1 MIEHNRTHIVV
12 YDVIRKFASEEKP
25 IDQNDIIKK
34 LQEDP
39 DNACERKTVARALE
53 RLRELYGVD
62 EDGNWINEDIKLHYI
77 VVKRTSSP
85 IYKKY
90 WLEICKDEGFTD
102 EELMFLMLAV
112 QFSRH
117 VDKSFAEDIV
127 KKLTNLSNNQY
138 SGVFEFH
145 TRLNEKHVP
154 VSKDFFMTLG
164 DINDAIRHHNMISFY
179 INDYGTDKKMHH
191 VGNRPIEVKPYRIV
205 VSEGYLYLL
214 CSERNSVAIR
224 NIRIDK
230 VSNIKVLDETFIYS
244 KAQEKAVF
252 HPNEYIIEHRYMN
265 SGEPVNV
272 TLDIERSILGEV
284 IDSFGDKITIENA
297 PGNTNRLIV
306 RLKSSERDIVDW
318 AMRYGGYAVITEPE
332 YLRSEIVDRAH
343 LLSNTYISER
353 SEIEYLEQIENARRH
368 RSLVLINFDLSRYE
382 SYKNLEGI
390 WRVYLNHNGIDD
402 FTFLTSYTSL
412 KDLSIARNKISD
424 PGVLSHISSLRVL
437 GLSMTGITNLDFLN
451 GMNITRLTLKE
462 LTLENVE
469 ALYSLPNLKMLTVNK
484 PVARLLNRQRLK
496 SVFGDDLKYVIEDN
510 VSLVRLPFTDLPHA
524 ENRYSERVSEEMQGY
539 STCQIT
545 DVAMKAALCSKIYGG
560 YSLSARNDKE
570 FALIGEASVGEER
583 IDLFM
588 DTSRYAREEYTWYVN
603 YEGNAIEP
611 DLSNILT
618 ISIFKLDHGLKLVA
632 FASRGNR
639 ERGMS
644 FAEWRNKICCS
655 EDNHIKYLLDN
666 NIGWAEVSGLLER
679 NFRRLSTIN
688 NVINPALLINYRV
701 FEEIEIDNDGYHYSR
716 ISDQGKKEKMI
727 AYGRIYR
734 G

>member
-1 MIEHNRTHIVV
+1 MIEHNRTHTVV

-34 LQEDP
+34 LQEEP

-77 VVKRTSSP
+77 VVKRTTSP

-179 INDYGTDKKMHH
+179 INDYGTDKKLHH
-191 VGNRPIEVKPYRIV
+191 AGNRPIVVKPYRIV

-297 PGNTNRLIV
+297 AGNSNRLIV
-306 RLKSSERDIVDW
+306 HLKSSERDIVDW
-318 AMRYGGYAVITEPE
+318 AMRYGEYAVITEPE
-332 YLRSEIVDRAH
+332 YLRSVIVDRAH

-390 WRVYLNHNGIDD
+390 WRIYLNHNGIDD

-424 PGVLSHISSLRVL
+424 PGVLSQISSLRVL

-469 ALYSLPNLKMLTVNK
+469 SLYSLPNLKMLTVNK

-496 SVFGDDLKYVIEDN
+496 NVFGDDLKYVIEDN

-545 DVAMKAALCSKIYGG
+545 DAVMKAALCSKIYGG

-588 DTSRYAREEYTWYVN
+588 DTARYAREEYTWYAN

>member
-1 MIEHNRTHIVV
+1 MIEHNRTFAVV

-34 LQEDP
+34 LQEEP

-53 RLRELYGVD
+53 RLRDLYGVD
-62 EDGNWINEDIKLHYI
+62 ENGNWINEDIKLHYV
-77 VVKRTSSP
+77 VVKRDPSP

-117 VDKSFAEDIV
+117 VDKSFAEEIV
-127 KKLTNLSNNQY
+127 KKLTNLSNNKY

-145 TRLNEKHVP
+145 TRLNEKNVP
-154 VSKDFFMTLG
+154 ISKDFFMTLG
-164 DINDAIRHHNMISFY
+164 DINDAIRYHKMISLY
-179 INDYGTDKKMHH
+179 INDYGTDKKLHH
-191 VGNRPIEVKPYRIV
+191 VENRPVEVKPYRIV

-214 CSERNSVAIR
+214 CSERDSVAIK

-244 KAQEKAVF
+244 RAQEKAVF

-284 IDSFGDKITIENA
+284 IDSFGDKITIGNA
-297 PGNTNRLIV
+297 AGNSNRLIV
-306 RLKSSERDIVDW
+306 HLKSSERDIVDW
-318 AMRYGGYAVITEPE
+318 AMRYGEYAVITEPE

-353 SEIEYLEQIENARRH
+353 SEIEYLERIENARRH
-368 RSLVLINFDLSRYE
+368 HVLALINFDLSRYE

-402 FTFLTSYTSL
+402 FSFLTSYTSL
-412 KDLSIARNKISD
+412 RELCIARNKISD
-424 PGVLSHISSLRVL
+424 PGVLSQISSLRVL

-469 ALYSLPNLKMLTVNK
+469 GLYSLPNLRVLTVNK
-484 PVARLLNRQRLK
+484 PVARLIDRQRLK
-496 SVFGDDLKYVIEDN
+496 RVYGDDLKYVVEDN
-510 VSLVRLPFTDLPHA
+510 VSLVRLPFTDLPRA
-524 ENRYSERVSEEMQGY
+524 ENRYQERMSEEVQGY
-539 STCQIT
+539 STSRIT
-545 DVAMKAALCSKIYGG
+545 DPAMKEALCSKIYGG
-560 YSLSARNDKE
+560 YSSYARNGKE
-570 FALIGEASVGEER
+570 FALVGEASVGEER
-583 IDLFM
+583 IDLFT
-588 DTSRYAREEYTWYVN
+588 DTERYAGEEYTWYAN

-611 DLSNILT
+611 DFSNVYT
-618 ISIFKLDHGLKLVA
+618 ISIFKQDHGLKLVA
-632 FASRGNR
+632 FASRSDRAN
-639 ERGMS
+639 GMS
-644 FAEWRNKICCS
+644 FSEWRNKKYCS
-655 EDNHIKYLLDN
+655 EDAHIKYLLDN

-679 NFRRLSTIN
+679 SFRRLSTIN

-701 FEEIEIDNDGYHYSR
+701 FEDIEIDNDGYHYSR

-727 AYGRIYR
+727 AYGYLNRA
-734 G
+734 

>member
-1 MIEHNRTHIVV
+1 MIEHNRTHTVV

-34 LQEDP
+34 LQEEP

-77 VVKRTSSP
+77 VVKRTTSP

-164 DINDAIRHHNMISFY
+164 DINDAIRHHNMISLY

-191 VGNRPIEVKPYRIV
+191 VGNRPIVVKPYRIV

-230 VSNIKVLDETFIYS
+230 VSNVKVLDETFIYS

-272 TLDIERSILGEV
+272 TLDIERPILGEV

-297 PGNTNRLIV
+297 AGNSNRLIV

-353 SEIEYLEQIENARRH
+353 SEIEYLERIENARRH
-368 RSLVLINFDLSRYE
+368 HALTLINFDLSRYE

-402 FTFLTSYTSL
+402 FSFLTAYTSL

-424 PGVLSHISSLRVL
+424 PSVLSQISSLRVL

-469 ALYSLPNLKMLTVNK
+469 ALYSLPKLKMLTVNK

-496 SVFGDDLKYVIEDN
+496 NVFGDDLKYVIEDN

-524 ENRYSERVSEEMQGY
+524 ENRYPERVSEEMQGY

-545 DVAMKAALCSKIYGG
+545 DVAMKATLCSKIYGG

-588 DTSRYAREEYTWYVN
+588 DTSRYAREEYTWYAN

>member
-1 MIEHNRTHIVV
+1 MIEHNRTHTVV

-53 RLRELYGVD
+53 RLRDLYGVD

-77 VVKRTSSP
+77 VVKRASSP

-90 WLEICKDEGFTD
+90 WLEICKDKGFTD

-191 VGNRPIEVKPYRIV
+191 VGNRPIVVKPYRIV

-265 SGEPVNV
+265 SGEPVSV

-297 PGNTNRLIV
+297 PGNSNRLIV
-306 RLKSSERDIVDW
+306 HLKSSERDIVDW
-318 AMRYGGYAVITEPE
+318 AMRYGEYAVITEPE
-332 YLRSEIVDRAH
+332 YLRSVIVDRAH

-484 PVARLLNRQRLK
+484 PVARLLNRQHLK
-496 SVFGDDLKYVIEDN
+496 NVFGDDLKYVIEDN

-539 STCQIT
+539 STCHIT
-545 DVAMKAALCSKIYGG
+545 DVAMKATLCSKIYGG

-588 DTSRYAREEYTWYVN
+588 DTARYAREEYTWYAN

-734 G
+734 

>member
-1 MIEHNRTHIVV
+1 MIEHNRTFAVV
-12 YDVIRKFASEEKP
+12 YDVIRKFASDEKP

-34 LQEDP
+34 LQEEP

-53 RLRELYGVD
+53 RLRDLYGVD
-62 EDGNWINEDIKLHYI
+62 ENGNWINEDIKLHYV
-77 VVKRTSSP
+77 VVKRDPSP

-117 VDKSFAEDIV
+117 VDKSFAEEIV
-127 KKLTNLSNNQY
+127 KKLTNLSNNKY

-145 TRLNEKHVP
+145 TRLNEKNVP
-154 VSKDFFMTLG
+154 ISKDFFMTLG
-164 DINDAIRHHNMISFY
+164 DINDAIRYHKMISFY
-179 INDYGTDKKMHH
+179 INDYGTDKKLHH
-191 VGNRPIEVKPYRIV
+191 VGNRRIEVKPYRIV

-214 CSERNSVAIR
+214 CSERNSVAIK

-244 KAQEKAVF
+244 RAQEKAVF
-252 HPNEYIIEHRYMN
+252 HPNEYLIEHRYMN

-284 IDSFGDKITIENA
+284 IDSFGDKITIGNAAENS
-297 PGNTNRLIV
+297 NRLIV
-306 RLKSSERDIVDW
+306 HLKSSERDIVDW
-318 AMRYGGYAVITEPE
+318 AMRYGEYAVITEPE

-353 SEIEYLEQIENARRH
+353 SEIEYLERIENARRH
-368 RSLVLINFDLSRYE
+368 HVLALINFDLSRYE

-402 FTFLTSYTSL
+402 FSFLTSYTSL
-412 KDLSIARNKISD
+412 RELSIVRNKISD
-424 PGVLSHISSLRVL
+424 PGVLSQISSLRVL

-469 ALYSLPNLKMLTVNK
+469 GLYSLPNLRALRVNK
-484 PVARLLNRQRLK
+484 PVARLIDRQRLK
-496 SVFGDDLKYVIEDN
+496 RVFGDELKYIIEDN
-510 VSLVRLPFTDLPHA
+510 VSLVRLPFTDLPRA
-524 ENRYSERVSEEMQGY
+524 ENRYQERMSEEVQGY
-539 STCQIT
+539 STSRIT
-545 DVAMKAALCSKIYGG
+545 DAAMKEMLCSKIYGG
-560 YSLSARNDKE
+560 YSSYARNGKE
-570 FALIGEASVGEER
+570 FSLVGEASVGEER
-583 IDLFM
+583 IDLF
-588 DTSRYAREEYTWYVN
+588 TNTERYAGEEYTWYAN

-611 DLSNILT
+611 DFSNVFT
-618 ISIFKLDHGLKLVA
+618 ISIFKQDHGLKLVA
-632 FASRGNR
+632 FASRSDRAN
-639 ERGMS
+639 GMS
-644 FAEWRNKICCS
+644 FSEWRNKKYCS
-655 EDNHIKYLLDN
+655 EDAHIKYLLDN
-666 NIGWAEVSGLLER
+666 SIGWAEVSGLLER
-679 NFRRLSTIN
+679 SFRRLSTIN

-701 FEEIEIDNDGYHYSR
+701 FEDIEIDNDGYHYSR

-727 AYGRIYR
+727 AYGHLNRA
-734 G
+734 

>member
-1 MIEHNRTHIVV
+1 MIEHNRTHTVV

-34 LQEDP
+34 LQEEP

-191 VGNRPIEVKPYRIV
+191 VGNRPIVVKPYRIV

-297 PGNTNRLIV
+297 AGNSNRLIV
-306 RLKSSERDIVDW
+306 HLKSSERDIVDW
-318 AMRYGGYAVITEPE
+318 AMRYGEYAVITEPE
-332 YLRSEIVDRAH
+332 YLRSVIVDRAH

-469 ALYSLPNLKMLTVNK
+469 SLYSLPNLKMLTVNK

-496 SVFGDDLKYVIEDN
+496 NVFGDDLKYVIEDN

-679 NFRRLSTIN
+679 SFRRLSTIN
-688 NVINPALLINYRV
+688 NLINPALLINYRV
-701 FEEIEIDNDGYHYSR
+701 FENIEIDNDGYHYSR